1 MVAPA
6 RACPGPGALNRLKA
20 RQLGLSAGSGGRGL
34 RRPAL
39 VVSSGFEFGLAG
51 PRNGR
56 YAPHPFRE
64 FRVTSTAGFNSVAL
78 SGRSR
83 FLAATVGGGLLALLV
98 VASQLQP
105 DPRGLGTHQQ
115 LGLPPCTFSML
126 FGQRCPACGMTTSW
140 SLVTHG
146 RLSEALNNHI
156 SGTVLAGLALTGGL
170 TAAGL
175 AGHDLVGLAQ
185 AVVPQAQFNQAAG
198 GSVGVGVG
206 ETQIINTSG
215 VPQQVKS
222 MSTQAG
228 YSFVVPPSS
237 PQCQVG
243 TTVAPSGI
251 CYVDISSPVE

>member
-1 MVAPA
+1 M
-6 RACPGPGALNRLKA
+6 
-20 RQLGLSAGSGGRGL
+20 
-34 RRPAL
+34 
-39 VVSSGFEFGLAG
+39 VSSIVEFGLAG
-51 PRNGR
+51 TRNGR

-146 RLSEALNNHI
+146 RVSEALNNHI

-170 TAAGL
+170 TAVVAAARGKWFAWRPTERTVALAAVLLAGL
-175 AGHDLVGLAQ
+175 I
-185 AVVPQAQFNQAAG
+185 
-198 GSVGVGVG
+198 VG
-206 ETQIINTSG
+206 EWTIRLLTR
-215 VPQQVKS
+215 
-222 MSTQAG
+222 
-228 YSFVVPPSS
+228 
-237 PQCQVG
+237 
-243 TTVAPSGI
+243 
-251 CYVDISSPVE
+251 